1 MIHLNQWMI
10 KWSVSFEAIEDLRRI
25 MGSIATDPAAQFG
38 ESEIAIQTRIRL
50 EASRVDCRLWRNN
63 VGGFYT
69 EDGSFIRFGLCNES
83 KQMNDTIKSSDL
95 IGIRPV
101 RIEQHH
107 VGQLLGQFVAR
118 EVKREGWRY
127 SGDKREAAQL
137 RFLELVLS
145 LGGDAGFAT
154 GEGTI

>member
-1 MIHLNQWMI
+1 MIHLNEWAARWGI
-10 KWSVSFEAIEDLRRI
+10 PFEAVEDLRRI
-25 MGSIATDPAAQFG
+25 MGSIMTDPAIQFG
-38 ESEIAIQTRIRL
+38 ESETAVQTRIRL
-50 EASRVDCRLWRNN
+50 EASRVGCRLWRNN
-63 VGGFYT
+63 VGGFHTDEGGFVRY
-69 EDGSFIRFGLCNES
+69 GLANES

-101 RIEQHH
+101 RIEPHH

-127 SGDKREAAQL
+127 SGTPREVAQL

-145 LGGDAGFAT
+145 LGGDAGFANS
-154 GEGTI
+154 EGTI